1 MDPPLTDTNVFSIA
15 TNDNVTTATNDIVPS
30 ATNDIVPTATNDI
43 AAALPFKNILLVNSD
58 VLSLDAYTNSETLEI
73 GYENTYTTDDVM
85 QTLRTTIS
93 THDMSLNRIGF
104 AFHYSYYSSFGSKK
118 TSIPLFINNEPFFTD
133 SDLGDSVVTF
143 SPNVQFMLN
152 LIVVGGIT
160 HVDFLACDTLLDVKW
175 RLYYQLLQSKT
186 GTVIG
191 ASDNNT
197 GSLKYGGD
205 WIMESTYEDVGQI
218 YFTAAID
225 NWASLLAI
233 PTGLNTYYH
242 TFYTVDATDL
252 AKMTRRIYNNT
263 GTLLDT
269 QDISYGG
276 VNITTA
282 LAIMDGGGTNPYT
295 VGIVDASLNKI
306 CMDVA
311 YCGVYKKP
319 FSEIQRGKLM
329 TYVNTYKKE
338 PHTYMTK
345 IFTITVSGGY
355 FWVATVPSIVAV
367 RQPLLTLSGGYI
379 YLFDQSET
387 SNSGL
392 LCTMKLSTSST
403 SDTNDYT
410 VGVQTNGTLGS
421 LNSYTTVL
429 PITTQ
434 NLYCNKDKTFNELV
448 STAKF
453 YFNADSTAD
462 YTLSGTNVTK
472 WKNKIIG
479 GIDASANTATAT
491 QGYRPTINT
500 DVSGCVG
507 MPFMRIS
514 GGSRPIG
521 FDFSG
526 GAMNSSTE
534 YNLQTVFMFLYLHAP
549 STTNSGSR
557 GQFFSK
563 PGNYEANTC
572 HIYWDTG
579 TGRLSVINCG
589 GNEKI
594 STYPIQGFT
603 NTAAGAFTPGYV
615 MMSIT
620 MDCSSSTVATGK
632 VNIRAFGLKN
642 GGCDV
647 IDNGSSTSNNF
658 SLNSTSSLHNWN
670 IGYWNTTIPQETRS
684 LDGSIGEVMYFNRI
698 LSTNERYTL
707 EGKIAHKYNKSDMLP
722 TGHPYKS
729 SPPT

>member
-143 SPNVQFMLN
+143 SPNVQFMLD

-392 LCTMKLSTSST
+392 LCTMKLSTSSI
-403 SDTNDYT
+403 SDTNYT
-410 VGVQTNGTLGS
+410 VGVQTNSTPGS

-434 NLYCNKDKTFNELV
+434 HLYCNKDKTFNELV

-479 GIDASANTATAT
+479 GIDASANITNTT
-491 QGYRPTINT
+491 MYPTIVTN
-500 DVSGCVG
+500 VPGCLT
-507 MPFMRIS
+507 MPFMKLA
-514 GGSRPIG
+514 GSDHLQNVG
-521 FDFSG
+521 FDYNG
-526 GAMNSSTE
+526 GAKTVSEPNQ
-534 YNLQTVFMFLYLHAP
+534 QTFFMFGYMYGINTKTVWNFGAFL
-549 STTNSGSR
+549 
-557 GQFFSK
+557 SK
-563 PGNYEANTC
+563 PGAYGVGGKNTLHIIWNNYSPNVAQLTVLNSTGQASSSNT
-572 HIYWDTG
+572 ILGYTG
-579 TGRLSVINCG
+579 S
-589 GNEKI
+589 GN
-594 STYPIQGFT
+594 F
-603 NTAAGAFTPGYV
+603 NPGYY

-620 MDCSSSTVATGK
+620 VDCSG
-632 VNIRAFGLKN
+632 VNLVNMRAYGVT
-642 GGCDV
+642 DV
-647 IDNGSSTSNNF
+647 SPNTCYTIDDGTSNKAYTTND
-658 SLNSTSSLHNWN
+658 TSALHQFN
-670 IGYWNTTIPQETRS
+670 IGYWNSTGETRS
-684 LDGSIGEVMYFNRI
+684 LNSAVGEVMYFNRI
-698 LSTNERYTL
+698 LSTNERYIL
-707 EGKIAHKYNKSDMLP
+707 EGKIAHKYNKSAMLP

-729 SPPT
+729 SPPL